1 MILLSSSLNSFIQL
15 IGALLIFLFVLAIT
29 YLTTKWLGGYQR
41 ASMFNKNL
49 QIVESLKIDASKY
62 IALVKAGEIYL
73 VVAVGKD
80 EMTVLAQLTEEQL
93 TEVPTFENNTQ
104 VMSSQKMTESF
115 KSILEKA
122 KNNFPKKQG

>member
-1 MILLSSSLNSFIQL
+1 
-15 IGALLIFLFVLAIT
+15 
-29 YLTTKWLGGYQR
+29 
-41 ASMFNKNL
+41 MFNKNL

>member
-15 IGALLIFLFVLAIT
+15 IGVLLIFLLVLVIT
-29 YLTTKWLGGYQR
+29 YFTTKWLGGFQK
-41 ASMFNKNL
+41 ASMFHKNL
-49 QIVESLKIDASKY
+49 QIIESLRVDANKF

-73 VVAVGKD
+73 VVAVGKE

-93 TEVPTFENNTQ
+93 SEVPSFEDSVSTL
-104 VMSSQKMTESF
+104 SSQNITDSF